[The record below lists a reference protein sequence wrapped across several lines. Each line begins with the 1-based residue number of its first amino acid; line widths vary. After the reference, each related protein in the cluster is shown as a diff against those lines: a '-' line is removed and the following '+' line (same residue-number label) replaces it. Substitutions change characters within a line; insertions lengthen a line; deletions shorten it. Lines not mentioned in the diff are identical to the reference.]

1 MNRKQEEPRR
11 EISESEQSEGLIA
24 RRLRAFGDRSRE
36 PGDGATWAVVLG
48 SFMWTLLII
57 CLSVSQHALL
67 AFGAFVLTFVWI
79 FIMGQFGKV
88 NVASILWGSATTDA
102 DKPPVDAVV
111 FQSTL
116 AVALISLIAVVADAL
131 SGWDFGW
138 YGVVLIVTVVVYV
151 VIYIQSWLQ
160 PVRSSNTDSV

>member
-1 MNRKQEEPRR
+1 MRKKQEEPRR
-11 EISESEQSEGLIA
+11 EISESEQSEGLIG
-24 RRLRAFGDRSRE
+24 RRLRAFGERSRE

-57 CLSVSQHALL
+57 SLSVGQHALL
-67 AFGAFVLTFVWI
+67 AFAAFVLTFVWI

-102 DKPPVDAVV
+102 KKPPVDVVV

-116 AVALISLIAVVADAL
+116 AVALISLIAVVVDAVR
-131 SGWDFGW
+131 GWDFGW
-138 YGVVLIVTVVVYV
+138 YGVVLVVTVAVYLVVYM
-151 VIYIQSWLQ
+151 QSWLQ